1 MLETGCFSLYSF
13 FEDNFEVKE
22 ENGVFV
28 GNLGVTS
35 IEQISDYAAIS
46 KLITGSET
54 VNFILTDENGNFTGL
69 ENGSFDFIRMS
80 DSEYYLGWTALV
92 LMVIG
97 LAVLTVMAFI
107 HIIRI
112 RKFKEQP
119 QFSFKIT
126 EILIGITAAAILLCI
141 VLMLNLDMLDNIV
154 RAILCIAIAV
164 LSAVLLAVNITAW
177 AKKPEKIQKLV
188 LLIENL
194 CSIFIIFGVVYWKLF
209 QFWGF

>member
-1 MLETGCFSLYSF
+1 M
-13 FEDNFEVKE
+13 KQA
-22 ENGVFV
+22 VFV

-54 VNFILTDENGNFTGL
+54 VNFIRTDENGNFTGL
-69 ENGSFDFIRMS
+69 ENGSFDFIKIS
-80 DSEYYLGWTALV
+80 DLEYYLGWTALI
-92 LMVIG
+92 LMIIG

-112 RKFKEQP
+112 RKFRGQP

-126 EILIGITAAAILLCI
+126 EMLIGITAVAILLCI
-141 VLMLNLDMLDNIV
+141 VLMLNLDMLDDII
-154 RAILCIAIAV
+154 RAVLCIAIAV
-164 LSAVLLAVNITAW
+164 LSAVLLAVNIVAW
-177 AKKPEKIQKLV
+177 VKKPDKNAKFV
-188 LLIENL
+188 LLLENL